1 MAPAAPLPH
10 LITSIPP
17 GPRQN
22 KRTLLV
28 LGAVV
33 ALAGIGGIA
42 LKFGGQRPALSRE
55 PRDRPVA
62 ETVITES
69 RTTLPEDL
77 RLPSTYA
84 RQALPPAPAQDP
96 TPTYT
101 REPTPGVRPVA
112 YQPSSNGYAEP
123 PRTEPVQPATPE
135 TKREDGKKPVAVQR
149 PPAQPATVAPKEAPK
164 RWFSR
169 ETPMQ
174 GDILTPPFPEE
185 PDGEGKRGGR
195 HSALFPQAMWETP
208 ADPTK
213 VLYADQVVQG
223 LLMQSLNSD
232 IPGTVR
238 VKATETVY
246 DRFGQRKVLIPMD
259 TTFLGRQD
267 GQAQYG
273 QERLPVTITMA
284 ILPDGTAI
292 QWKSGQAG
300 DATGATGIPAKV
312 NNHYGSVILGAGL
325 SALLNIGTRVPFGST
340 ANFQQ
345 NLPQEF
351 AQDTAQSLGQSA
363 QGIVNRQLTVSP
375 TLTVKY
381 ATPVTL
387 QFGENVSFQ
396 TKPIVVTK

>member
-1 MAPAAPLPH
+1 
-10 LITSIPP
+10 
-17 GPRQN
+17 
-22 KRTLLV
+22 
-28 LGAVV
+28 
-33 ALAGIGGIA
+33 
-42 LKFGGQRPALSRE
+42 
-55 PRDRPVA
+55 
-62 ETVITES
+62 
-69 RTTLPEDL
+69 
-77 RLPSTYA
+77 
-84 RQALPPAPAQDP
+84 
-96 TPTYT
+96 
-101 REPTPGVRPVA
+101 
-112 YQPSSNGYAEP
+112 
-123 PRTEPVQPATPE
+123 
-135 TKREDGKKPVAVQR
+135 
-149 PPAQPATVAPKEAPK
+149 
-164 RWFSR
+164 
-169 ETPMQ
+169 MQ
-174 GDILTPPFPEE
+174 GDVLTPPFPEE
-185 PDGEGKRGGR
+185 KDAEGQRGR
-195 HSALFPQAMWETP
+195 QSPLFPQAIWETP

-246 DRFGQRKVLIPMD
+246 DRFGQGKVLLPMD
-259 TTFLGRQD
+259 TTFLGRQE

-325 SALLNIGTRVPFGST
+325 SALLNIGTRAPFGST
-340 ANFQQ
+340 SNFQQ

-363 QGIVNRQLTVSP
+363 QDIVRRQLTVNP
-375 TLTVKY
+375 TLTVTY

-396 TKPIVVTK
+396 TKPITGQQVRKDAWHGCPFA